1 MEKSFPLDKLIDL
14 EELQSIQDS
23 FARAV
28 GISSVIFSA
37 EDEPLTRFTNPTR
50 FCSLIQSTKK
60 GKERCFRSFM
70 ETGKNA
76 LESEKPKIFYCF
88 AHGGHFVAPIMIDGE
103 YKGTMF
109 AGQFI
114 PEKFSAEQLHDLE
127 KIAPEIDLDPG
138 LLVKEA
144 GKMRVVGEDVI
155 RDYSSL
161 LFKIVET
168 ITRRSAQVAELIMA
182 KDALQK
188 AHDGLEKRV
197 QERTAELAEANKGL
211 KHEITE
217 RKLAE
222 EALQK
227 ERDKTQHYLDV
238 AAVML
243 LVIGAD
249 RKVTLINKKGCEI
262 LGYEKEKEITGKD
275 WFDNFVPER
284 LRDEVAAVFNLLVA
298 GEIEPVEYY
307 ENPVLTKHGEG
318 RIVTWHNT
326 ILRDERGRIYATMAS
341 GEDITE
347 RKRAEEA
354 LRESELRY
362 RSLTDDVLD
371 ASSVGIFILD
381 SDFQVVWVNQALECY
396 FGLRRKEI
404 IGKDKRQLIRERI
417 KDIFED
423 PVYFTEKVFA
433 TYDNNTYIEHFE
445 CHIVPD
451 SEREERWLEHWSQ
464 PILSG
469 LYAGGRIEHYS
480 DITERKKAE
489 EKLIPLLAVV
499 KQSSE
504 GMAVANL
511 DGILTFANNAWCKMH
526 GYKSSKELL
535 GKNLAIFHNKEQLE
549 NEVKPFNEKVKQDGA
564 HSGEVGHIT
573 KDGKPFPTL
582 MGTTLL
588 KDEQGKPYAL
598 VGIARDITERKRM
611 EKALNDRVCFE
622 KIVASISTSFINLAP
637 DEIDIGI
644 EDALGSIGEFFG
656 VDRSYLFRLFDDGTK
671 TDNTHEWCA
680 EGIVPQIENLKGLQ
694 TADFPWFLGRLNR
707 FETVHIPSVADL
719 SPEAD
724 CEKEILQSGGIQS
737 AILVPMVYGGTLVGF
752 IGLDSVKQE
761 KSWSEENIALLRI
774 ICEIF
779 VNALERK
786 RVMDALRSSETKF
799 HAMFEKNPLG
809 AVIIDKERKI
819 REVNDTAVAMVG
831 RSREEIIGRTRHEFI
846 CPIAENDCPIYD
858 HGLIIDHAEGILI
871 SKDRGEVP
879 IEKTATQITV
889 DGDTMILEMFYDI
902 TKRKAAEEEIKEK
915 ADELEK
921 FNRLAVGREFKMIEL
936 KKEINALLEKLGK
949 EPGYKIVGD
958 A

>member
-23 FARAV
+23 FARTV

-114 PEKFSAEQLHDLE
+114 PEKFSAKQLHDLE

-168 ITRRSAQVAELIMA
+168 ITRRGAQVAELIMA

-188 AHDGLEKRV
+188 THDGLEKRV

-211 KHEITE
+211 KH
-217 RKLAE
+217 K
-222 EALQK
+222 
-227 ERDKTQHYLDV
+227 
-238 AAVML
+238 
-243 LVIGAD
+243 
-249 RKVTLINKKGCEI
+249 
-262 LGYEKEKEITGKD
+262 
-275 WFDNFVPER
+275 
-284 LRDEVAAVFNLLVA
+284 
-298 GEIEPVEYY
+298 
-307 ENPVLTKHGEG
+307 
-318 RIVTWHNT
+318 
-326 ILRDERGRIYATMAS
+326 
-341 GEDITE
+341 ITE

-371 ASSVGIFILD
+371 TLSVGIFILD

-396 FGLRRKEI
+396 FGLRRKEV
-404 IGKDKRQLIRERI
+404 IGKDKRQLIRKRI

-433 TYDNNTYIEHFE
+433 TYDNNTYIEHFV

-451 SEREERWLEHWSQ
+451 SERENRWLEHWSQ

-573 KDGKPFPTL
+573 KDGNPFPTL

-611 EKALNDRVCFE
+611 EKTLNDRVCLE

-761 KSWSEENIALLRI
+761 KSWSEENMALLRI

-819 REVNDTAVAMVG
+819 REVNDTAVAMVDK
-831 RSREEIIGRTRHEFI
+831 SREEIIGRTCHEFI
-846 CPIAENDCPIYD
+846 CPIAKNDCPIYD
-858 HGLIIDHAEGILI
+858 HGLTINHAEGILI

-936 KKEINALLEKLGK
+936 KEEINALLEKLGK

-958 A
+958 V